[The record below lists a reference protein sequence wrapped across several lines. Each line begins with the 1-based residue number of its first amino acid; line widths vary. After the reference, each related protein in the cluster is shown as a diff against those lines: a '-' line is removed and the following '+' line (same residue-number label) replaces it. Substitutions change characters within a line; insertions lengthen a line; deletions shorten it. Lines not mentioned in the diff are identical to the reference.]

1 MLRGGPPRLCLV
13 HEHFSAICWV
23 FAELFCCA
31 QDPSRQV
38 ENVAVDFEVG
48 AEVSEAL
55 LAMEADEHY
64 DWDPSGVA

>member
-1 MLRGGPPRLCLV
+1 MGL
-13 HEHFSAICWV
+13 A
-23 FAELFCCA
+23 AELFWCA

-48 AEVSEAL
+48 GEVSEAL

>member
-1 MLRGGPPRLCLV
+1 MSTSLPTAGCSLSSFGGV
-13 HEHFSAICWV
+13 
-23 FAELFCCA
+23 

-38 ENVAVDFEVG
+38 DNVAVDFEVG